1 MSDFFKKMKSV
12 FVEPTGGDEST
23 NQESTKEQKE
33 KESSEQTVANTKT
46 SDSATGTTSHNYQIE
61 NISGQQSD
69 QFYKVLFDALEK
81 NNQAGFDYLEFKK
94 ALQSLE
100 SIVVDEKTRFLSAFA
115 GAQASGATAQQ
126 LASSAE
132 SYLSI
137 LNTESDNFKN
147 AVEVQRTKQISNR
160 ENEVKQLT
168 NLISGKKDQ
177 IQKLQ
182 AEIEEHS
189 KMLSALDNEIK
200 TAQSKIE
207 TTKADFSVTYD
218 GLVKKIRDDVDRI
231 KTYLTTN

>member
-12 FVEPTGGDEST
+12 FVEPTAGDESA
-23 NQESTKEQKE
+23 NQESIKENKNTD
-33 KESSEQTVANTKT
+33 SSEP
-46 SDSATGTTSHNYQIE
+46 TGTVSPKSDISSNPSVHNYQIE
-61 NISGQQSD
+61 NVNGQQSD

-81 NNQAGFDYLEFKK
+81 NNQPGFDYLEFKK

-115 GAQASGATAQQ
+115 GAQASGASAQQ
-126 LASSAE
+126 LSSSAE
-132 SYLSI
+132 TYLNI
-137 LNTESDNFKN
+137 LNTESENFKH

-200 TAQSKIE
+200 SAQSKIE